1 MISITRYLSLISMT
15 GVGRRTLRCFLT
27 GALAAAASTVSTT
40 SFAST
45 LFASALADFEVA
57 HFLPRQTWIVAS
69 GALVYAVTFGYGARS
84 ATGQPSFGAR
94 SRANIALIGC
104 WLAFAVYAW
113 RFGHGGAEGPLGF
126 IIVAIFAS
134 LALPLGV
141 AGHAFPLDELNRLIP
156 GRRRKVSAAYERVV
170 DPPPPGPP
178 AHRML
183 AAMRVRRP
191 ESAPDLND
199 GAMPD
204 TPASNAVASE

>member
-1 MISITRYLSLISMT
+1 MAPTMNSTRYLA
-15 GVGRRTLRCFLT
+15 LT
-27 GALAAAASTVSTT
+27 VALAAAASTVSTA

-45 LFASALADFEVA
+45 VFGSALANFEVA
-57 HFLPRQTWIVAS
+57 HFLPSQTWIVAS
-69 GALVYAVTFGYGARS
+69 GALVYAVTFGYGAGS
-84 ATGQPSFGAR
+84 ATGETTFGAR
-94 SRANIALIGC
+94 LRANIALIGC

-113 RFGHGGAEGPLGF
+113 RFGHGGADGPLGF

-141 AGHAFPLDELNRLIP
+141 AAQAFPFGDLHRVIP
-156 GRRRKVSAAYERVV
+156 GRRPKVSAAYQRVL

-191 ESAPDLND
+191 ESVPNLDD
-199 GAMPD
+199 
-204 TPASNAVASE
+204 SAVAVAPTSNPVATD